1 MQISNSW
8 LVLLSSAGY
17 GVIFSMA
24 LVGGARIA
32 GALSGS
38 PLSDATAHSIFGI
51 GALILVPV
59 LTYFRFAR
67 LFFRASPQVNS

>member
-1 MQISNSW
+1 MQVSKSW

-24 LVGGARIA
+24 LVGGVRIV

-38 PLSDATAHSIFGI
+38 PLSDTTAHTIFGI
-51 GALILVPV
+51 GALVLVPV

-67 LFFRASPQVNS
+67 LFVWPSSKVNS

>member
-1 MQISNSW
+1 MQISKSW

-24 LVGGARIA
+24 LVGGVRIV
-32 GALSGS
+32 GALSGT
-38 PLSDATAHSIFGI
+38 PLSDSTAHSIFGI

-59 LTYFRFAR
+59 LTYFRFAS
-67 LFFRASPQVNS
+67 LFVGPSSQVNS

>member
-1 MQISNSW
+1 MQISKSW

-17 GVIFSMA
+17 GVIFSMV
-24 LVGGARIA
+24 LVGCARIA
-32 GALSGS
+32 GALCGT

-51 GALILVPV
+51 GALVLVPV

-67 LFFRASPQVNS
+67 LFVWPSSSVNA